1 MTDPF
6 EILNKELEA
15 NPVAGPENPFLD
27 ENGQPYHDTPE
38 EEDCD

>member
-15 NPVAGPENPFLD
+15 NPAEGPENPYLD
-27 ENGQPYHDTPE
+27 EEGKPYHDTPE
-38 EEDCD
+38 VN